1 MNVDTFLTER
11 RPAWQ
16 QLESLLTQTK
26 TDIRRL
32 SPQELA
38 DLGRLYRAA
47 TSDLAL
53 AQRDFPNQ
61 RVTHYLN
68 GLVSR
73 AHAQIYQEAP
83 LRRQALARFYRQ
95 DFPLLYRALLPYT
108 SLCFGVFLIGALIA
122 FFVTWHTPDA
132 IYVFAG
138 SGIEALVERVEEGK
152 MWTEIAPAERS
163 AASKASRMAT

>member
-11 RPAWQ
+11 RSAWQ

-38 DLGRLYRAA
+38 DLGRLYRAT

-73 AHAQIYQEAP
+73 AHAQIYQEEP
-83 LRRQALARFYRQ
+83 LRRQALVHFYRR
-95 DFPLLYRALLPYT
+95 DFPLLYRAFLPYT
-108 SLCFGVFLIGALIA
+108 FLPVMVLRDWLNKSRLARCGPRSRPPS
-122 FFVTWHTPDA
+122 VRRR
-132 IYVFAG
+132 
-138 SGIEALVERVEEGK
+138 RVL
-152 MWTEIAPAERS
+152 S
-163 AASKASRMAT
+163 